1 MKSRISHATLTL
13 AVLALAGC
21 AQAPQLYAWG
31 TFPAQQYAYLRG
43 ESGESQI
50 AGLEKQREQASSRN
64 EQLPPGFRAHLGML
78 YGKAGQDEKML
89 QQLNEE
95 KTAFPEAAPYIDHLL
110 SKVKQP

>member
-1 MKSRISHATLTL
+1 MK
-13 AVLALAGC
+13 
-21 AQAPQLYAWG
+21 
-31 TFPAQQYAYLRG
+31 G
-43 ESGESQI
+43 ESVESQI
-50 AGLEKQREQASSRN
+50 AELEKQREQARSRN

-95 KTAFPEAAPYIDHLL
+95 KKAFPEAAPYIDHLL